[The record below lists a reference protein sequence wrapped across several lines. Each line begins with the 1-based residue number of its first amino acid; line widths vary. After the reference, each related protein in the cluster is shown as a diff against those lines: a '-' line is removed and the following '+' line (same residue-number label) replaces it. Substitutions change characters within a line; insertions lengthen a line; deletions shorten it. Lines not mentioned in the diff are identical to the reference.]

1 MGEEKR
7 RLRLL
12 HIRLMSIVMLLC
24 LMTGSIGAVA
34 AEDDTPTITIG
45 GVGYTE
51 QNIQIEMMA
60 LMLEDA
66 GYEVERKPSI
76 ASEALLHQAHLSGD
90 IDVSV
95 QYTGSGLVGILGMD
109 IPEATAD
116 ATIAE
121 QSYDIVKTEFEARFG
136 MIWLDPLGFNNT
148 YALLVT
154 QETADELGV
163 ATISELVEYAP
174 DLTLGTDIPF
184 PARPD
189 GLPGV
194 EAAYDIHFGDVVPM
208 DVGLLYASLEQGQID
223 VAVGY
228 STDGRIPRF
237 DLVILDDD
245 RDYFPPYY
253 AAPVINQDLLEDHPE
268 LGDIL
273 NQTAGLYDNETMA
286 ELNAQV
292 DEEGKDERDVARAF
306 LEEHGIIG
314 GDD

>member
-1 MGEEKR
+1 VALLAVLGMMVASVGATVAQVEK
-7 RLRLL
+7 
-12 HIRLMSIVMLLC
+12 
-24 LMTGSIGAVA
+24 
-34 AEDDTPTITIG
+34 PTITIG

-121 QSYDIVKTEFEARFG
+121 QSYDIVRTEFAEQFD
-136 MIWLDPLGFNNT
+136 MVWLDPLGFNNT

-163 ATISELVEYAP
+163 STISELVEHAP
-174 DLTLGTDIPF
+174 DLSLGTDIPF

-208 DVGLLYASLEQGQID
+208 DVGLLYSALDGGEID

-228 STDGRIPRF
+228 STDGRIPRL
-237 DLVILDDD
+237 DLVILEDD

-253 AAPVINQDLLEDHPE
+253 AAPVVNGDLLEEHPE
-268 LGDIL
+268 VGDIL
-273 NQTAGLYDNETMA
+273 NQTAGLYDDATMA

-292 DEEGKDERDVARAF
+292 DEEGMDERDVARAF

-314 GDD
+314 GDA

>member
-1 MGEEKR
+1 MA
-7 RLRLL
+7 LL
-12 HIRLMSIVMLLC
+12 AVLGMVAA
-24 LMTGSIGAVA
+24 SIGAVA
-34 AEDDTPTITIG
+34 VAQDDKPTISIG

-66 GYEVERKPSI
+66 GYEVEREPSI

-121 QSYDIVKTEFEARFG
+121 QSYDIVKTEFEDQFD
-136 MIWLDPLGFNNT
+136 MVWLDPLGFNNT

-163 ATISELVEYAP
+163 STISELVEHAP
-174 DLTLGTDIPF
+174 DLTIGTDIPF

-208 DVGLLYASLEQGQID
+208 DVGLLYSALDQGDVD

-228 STDGRIPRF
+228 STDGRIPRL
-237 DLVILDDD
+237 DLVILEDD

-253 AAPVINQDLLEDHPE
+253 AAPVINGDLLEEHPE

-273 NQTAGLYDNETMA
+273 NQTAGLYDDATMA

-292 DEEGKDERDVARAF
+292 DEEGMDERDVARAF

-314 GDD
+314 GGD

>member
-1 MGEEKR
+1 MT
-7 RLRLL
+7 LL
-12 HIRLMSIVMLLC
+12 ILLGLMI
-24 LMTGSIGAVA
+24 GSFGAA
-34 AEDDTPTITIG
+34 ASVSAQDDKPTITIG

-66 GYEVERKPSI
+66 GYEVEREPSI

-121 QSYDIVKTEFEARFG
+121 QSYDIVKTEFEEQFD
-136 MIWLDPLGFNNT
+136 MVWLDPLGFNNT
-148 YALLVT
+148 YALVVT

-163 ATISELVEYAP
+163 STISELVEHAP

-208 DVGLLYASLEQGQID
+208 DVGLLYSAVDNGEVD
-223 VAVGY
+223 VIVAY
-228 STDGRIPRF
+228 STDGRIPRL
-237 DLVILDDD
+237 DLAILEDD
-245 RDYFPPYY
+245 RNYFPPYY
-253 AAPVINQDLLEDHPE
+253 AAPVINGDLLEEHPE

-273 NQTAGLYDNETMA
+273 NQTAGLYDDQTMA

>member
-1 MGEEKR
+1 
-7 RLRLL
+7 
-12 HIRLMSIVMLLC
+12 MLLG
-24 LMTGSIGAVA
+24 LVIGSFGATA
-34 AEDDTPTITIG
+34 AVSAQDDKPTISVG

-51 QNIQIEMMA
+51 QNIQIEMMS
-60 LMLEDA
+60 LLLEDA
-66 GYEVERKPSI
+66 GFETEANPSI

-109 IPEATAD
+109 IPEATED

-121 QSYDIVKTEFEARFG
+121 QSYDIVKTEFESQFD
-136 MIWLDPLGFNNT
+136 MVWLDPLGFNNT
-148 YALLVT
+148 YALIVT
-154 QETADELGV
+154 KETADELGV
-163 ATISELVEYAP
+163 ATISDLVEHAP
-174 DLTLGTDIPF
+174 DLSLGTDIPF

-208 DVGLLYASLEQGQID
+208 DVGLLYAAVDDGQID
-223 VAVGY
+223 VAVAY

-237 DLVILDDD
+237 DLVILEDDLS
-245 RDYFPPYY
+245 YFPPYY
-253 AAPVINQDLLEDHPE
+253 AAPVINQELLEEYPE
-268 LGDIL
+268 LEEIL
-273 NQTAGLYDNETMA
+273 NQTAGLYDDQTMA

-292 DEEGKDERDVARAF
+292 DEEGMDERDVARAF
-306 LEEHGIIG
+306 LEEHGILG

>member
-1 MGEEKR
+1 MA
-7 RLRLL
+7 LL
-12 HIRLMSIVMLLC
+12 AVLGVVVA
-24 LMTGSIGAVA
+24 SIGAAAVA
-34 AEDDTPTITIG
+34 RDDKPTITVG

-109 IPEATAD
+109 IPEPTAD

-121 QSYDIVKTEFEARFG
+121 QAYDIVKTEFDEQFG
-136 MIWLDPLGFNNT
+136 MTWLDPLGFNNT
-148 YALLVT
+148 YALIVT
-154 QETADELGV
+154 QETAVELGV
-163 ATISELVEYAP
+163 ATISDLVEHAP

-194 EAAYDIHFGDVVPM
+194 EAASDIHFGDVVPM
-208 DVGLLYASLEQGQID
+208 DVGLLYASLDQGDLD

-228 STDGRIPRF
+228 STDGRIPRL
-237 DLVILDDD
+237 DLVILEDD

-253 AAPVINQDLLEDHPE
+253 AAPVINQDLLEQNPE
-268 LGDIL
+268 IADIL
-273 NQTAGLYDNETMA
+273 NQTAGLYDDETMA

>member
-1 MGEEKR
+1 M
-7 RLRLL
+7 RLL
-12 HIRLMSIVMLLC
+12 QIRLMSIVVMLC
-24 LMTGSIGAVA
+24 LMAGSIGATASVSA
-34 AEDDTPTITIG
+34 KDDKPTISIG

-66 GYEVERKPSI
+66 GFKTETNPSI

-109 IPEATAD
+109 IPAATED

-121 QSYDIVKTEFEARFG
+121 QSYDIVKTEFEDQFG

-148 YALLVT
+148 YALIVT
-154 QETADELGV
+154 KETADELGV
-163 ATISELVEYAP
+163 STISDLVEHAP
-174 DLTLGTDIPF
+174 DLSLGTDIPF

-194 EAAYDIHFGDVVPM
+194 EAAYDIHFGKVVPM
-208 DVGLLYASLEQGQID
+208 DVGLLYAAVDGGEVD

-237 DLVILDDD
+237 DLVILEDD

-253 AAPVINQDLLEDHPE
+253 AAPVINQELLEEYPE

-292 DEEGKDERDVARAF
+292 DEEGRDERDVARAF

-314 GDD
+314 EED

>member
-1 MGEEKR
+1 MMGMV
-7 RLRLL
+7 LA
-12 HIRLMSIVMLLC
+12 SF
-24 LMTGSIGAVA
+24 GAA
-34 AEDDTPTITIG
+34 MAQDDKPTITIG

-60 LMLEDA
+60 LLLEDA
-66 GYEVERKPSI
+66 GYEVERKPNL
-76 ASEALLHQAHLSGD
+76 ASEAMLHQAHLSGD
-90 IDVSV
+90 VDVSV

-109 IPEATAD
+109 IPEAKPD

-121 QSYDIVKTEFEARFG
+121 QAYDIVSREFKDQFG
-136 MIWLDPLGFNNT
+136 MVWLDPLGFNNT

-163 ATISELVEYAP
+163 STISDLVEYAP
-174 DLTLGTDIPF
+174 DLALGTDIPF

-208 DVGLLYASLEQGQID
+208 DVGLLYSSLDHGDID

-228 STDGRIPRF
+228 STDGRIPRL
-237 DLVILDDD
+237 DLVILEDDK
-245 RDYFPPYY
+245 DYFPPYY
-253 AAPVINQDLLEDHPE
+253 AAPVINQELLEEHPE

-273 NQTAGLYDNETMA
+273 NQTAGMYDDATMA
-286 ELNAQV
+286 DLNAQV
-292 DEEGKDERDVARAF
+292 DEEGKDPADVARAF
-306 LEEHGIIG
+306 LEQAGILDE
-314 GDD
+314 DDA

>member
-1 MGEEKR
+1 
-7 RLRLL
+7 
-12 HIRLMSIVMLLC
+12 MLLG
-24 LMTGSIGAVA
+24 LVIGSFGATA
-34 AEDDTPTITIG
+34 AVSAQDDKPTISVG

-60 LMLEDA
+60 LLLEDA
-66 GYEVERKPSI
+66 GYQVQREPSI

-109 IPEATAD
+109 IPEATED

-121 QSYDIVKTEFEARFG
+121 QSYDIVKTEFESQFD
-136 MIWLDPLGFNNT
+136 MVWLDPLGFNNT
-148 YALLVT
+148 YALIVT

-163 ATISELVEYAP
+163 ATISDLVEHAP
-174 DLTLGTDIPF
+174 DLSLGTDIPF

-208 DVGLLYASLEQGQID
+208 DVGLLYAAVDDGQID
-223 VAVGY
+223 VAVAY

-237 DLVILDDD
+237 DLVILEDDLS
-245 RDYFPPYY
+245 YFPPYY
-253 AAPVINQDLLEDHPE
+253 AAPVINQELLEEYPE
-268 LGDIL
+268 LEEIL
-273 NQTAGLYDNETMA
+273 NQTAGLYDDQTMA

-292 DEEGKDERDVARAF
+292 DEEGMDERDVARAF
-306 LEEHGIIG
+306 LEEHGILG

>member
-1 MGEEKR
+1 
-7 RLRLL
+7 
-12 HIRLMSIVMLLC
+12 MLLA
-24 LMTGSIGAVA
+24 LVSASFGATASVSA
-34 AEDDTPTITIG
+34 QDDKPTITIG

-51 QNIQIEMMA
+51 QNIQIEMMS
-60 LMLEDA
+60 LLLEDA
-66 GYEVERKPSI
+66 GFETEAKPSI

-109 IPEATAD
+109 IPEATED

-121 QSYDIVKTEFEARFG
+121 QSYDIVKTEFEEQFG

-148 YALLVT
+148 YALIVT

-163 ATISELVEYAP
+163 STISDLVEHAP
-174 DLTLGTDIPF
+174 DLSLGTDIPF

-194 EAAYDIHFGDVVPM
+194 EAAYDIHFGEVVPM
-208 DVGLLYASLEQGQID
+208 DVGLLYSAVDGGQID

-237 DLVILDDD
+237 DLVILEDD
-245 RDYFPPYY
+245 RHYFPPYF
-253 AAPVINQDLLEDHPE
+253 AAPVINQDLLEEYPE

-273 NQTAGLYDNETMA
+273 NQTAGLYDDATMA

-306 LEEHGIIG
+306 LEEHGLIG

>member
-1 MGEEKR
+1 
-7 RLRLL
+7 LRLL
-12 HIRLMSIVMLLC
+12 RMRVISILM
-24 LMTGSIGAVA
+24 MTGLLIGSSGATAVA
-34 AEDDTPTITIG
+34 VAQDDKPTIAIG

-66 GYEVERKPSI
+66 GYEVEREPSI

-95 QYTGSGLVGILGMD
+95 QYTGSGLVGVLGMD
-109 IPEATAD
+109 IPEAQPD
-116 ATIAE
+116 VTIAE
-121 QSYDIVKTEFEARFG
+121 QAYDIVKTEFDEQFD
-136 MIWLDPLGFNNT
+136 MTWLDPLGFNNT

-163 ATISELVEYAP
+163 ESISDLVEHAP

-194 EAAYDIHFGDVVPM
+194 EAAYDINFGDVVPM
-208 DVGLLYASLEQGQID
+208 DVGLLYSALDSGEVD

-228 STDGRIPRF
+228 STDGRIPRL
-237 DLVILDDD
+237 DLTILEDD

-253 AAPVINQDLLEDHPE
+253 AAPVVNGDLLEAHPE
-268 LGDIL
+268 VGDIL
-273 NQTAGLYDNETMA
+273 NQTAGLYDDEVMA